1 MWPPLHSTRVRI
13 HAPRHEVEL
22 LRQWNLYT
30 NTKVKEHYDNYK
42 LLKDVLHRPRQR
54 SLDELRKIKYKEFL
68 EEPLTHIIHLQTYEE
83 DAWTIFELMELQDA
97 LTDSQLLIVEVK
109 PNDHSCYFLFVGP
122 PATHSLWLLKAGDH
136 FHGIKDPLLFFDN
149 HCHFHCCC

>member
-1 MWPPLHSTRVRI
+1 MRHPLHSTRVRI
-13 HAPRHEVEL
+13 RAPRYGGATASMESLH
-22 LRQWNLYT
+22 QHQGQ
-30 NTKVKEHYDNYK
+30 KHYEGYK

-54 SLDELRKIKYKEFL
+54 SLDELRKIKYEEFL
-68 EEPLTHIIHLQTYEE
+68 EEPLIHIIHLQTYEK